1 MVSYIDL
8 SYFIDRF
15 YCIKPAFGCRL
26 VRVVSQSKDQVRFL
40 CNNIIYG
47 IFRIRIA
54 TPIACRYDIGSLLG
68 IEPVWRELFTI
79 LADNTHIVNK
89 AKTGARNILIASVIT
104 IRSLLFVCVFVTI
117 IQKK

>member
-1 MVSYIDL
+1 MVSYIYL

-68 IEPVWRELFTI
+68 I
-79 LADNTHIVNK
+79 
-89 AKTGARNILIASVIT
+89 S
-104 IRSLLFVCVFVTI
+104 
-117 IQKK
+117 